1 MNNNKL
7 PDVPFNIFTA
17 TEDEIDKEAGRR
29 FREKQK
35 VEQELKKF
43 RQHYSNDTAQ
53 NCPEDAIDSPIGYA
67 RLKTYYDELN
77 TSITYQEMLVAQLKK
92 MEAVAEKLSGFDI
105 LQQIE
110 NVLRLRI
117 PCPDWLYQEFH
128 KRFACVAEGDA
139 KGFGD
144 KISFGKH
151 DAGNAG
157 SKQSRVKDYTGE
169 SYQIFYA
176 AEMLIEKG
184 VPTADNNDTSGVF
197 EQIGQKFGISA
208 STARKIYDRVKKE
221 CPLIDNLINHAG
233 SR

>member
-43 RQHYSNDTAQ
+43 RQHYSNDTAP

-67 RLKTYYDELN
+67 RLKAYYDELN
-77 TSITYQEMLVAQLKK
+77 TSITYQEMLVTQLKK

-117 PCPDWLYQEFH
+117 PCPDWLYHEFH
-128 KRFACVAEGDA
+128 KRFACVALGEA

-144 KISFGKH
+144 EISFGKLNRASKSR
-151 DAGNAG
+151 DYSGKTLSIFEEIQKRLNERALTTENRKEG
-157 SKQSRVKDYTGE
+157 SVFQRVADECDFSLSE
-169 SYQIFYA
+169 SSLREIYYKCR
-176 AEMLIEKG
+176 EE
-184 VPTADNNDTSGVF
+184 F
-197 EQIGQKFGISA
+197 EFLS
-208 STARKIYDRVKKE
+208 E
-221 CPLIDNLINHAG
+221 LINQLG
-233 SR
+233 ERK